1 MNKIIFIILIGLSVI
16 FLSCKP
22 NSEPTY
28 VYLTQP
34 DQQTRIST
42 DTNIDT
48 AQVIITATG
57 GSAKYSF
64 INDEG
69 EIYKQ
74 GMVYNSE
81 KLTVKHFKKGTYH
94 VQYQYGGYVGT
105 YTVVS
110 IVKNCIITFRNANS
124 LTVE

>member
-1 MNKIIFIILIGLSVI
+1 MNKTYFAILIGLSVI
-16 FLSCKP
+16 FLSCKA
-22 NSEPTY
+22 NSEPNY
-28 VYLTQP
+28 IYITQP

-42 DTNIDT
+42 DTNIET
-48 AQVIITATG
+48 IQVIITATG
-57 GSAKYSF
+57 GNAKYSF

-74 GMVYNSE
+74 GMVYSSE
-81 KLTVKHFKKGTYH
+81 KITVKHFKKGTYH
-94 VQYQYGGYVGT
+94 VQFQYGGYVGT

-110 IVKNCIITFRNANS
+110 IAKDCVITFRGANS

>member
-81 KLTVKHFKKGTYH
+81 KITVKHFKKGTYH

>member
-1 MNKIIFIILIGLSVI
+1 MNKISFIILIGLSVI

-22 NSEPTY
+22 NSEPNY
-28 VYLTQP
+28 IYITQP

-42 DTNIDT
+42 DTNIET
-48 AQVIITATG
+48 IQVIITATG
-57 GSAKYSF
+57 GNAKYSF

-74 GMVYNSE
+74 GMVYSSE
-81 KLTVKHFKKGTYH
+81 KITVKHFKKGTYH

-110 IVKNCIITFRNANS
+110 IVKNCVINIRDANHLS
-124 LTVE
+124 IE

>member
-81 KLTVKHFKKGTYH
+81 KITVKHFKKGTYH
-94 VQYQYGGYVGT
+94 VQYQYGGYIGT